1 MPIRFHACSLLVN
14 STSRIEI
21 YPCLFGLFAKPVLH
35 RCQRCRDSMSFES
48 WDDNEFPIFRVDN
61 SKVGLCMVYVCRINL
76 SLPEVGFMYRGAE
89 YGTLLELFRITE
101 F

>member
-1 MPIRFHACSLLVN
+1 
-14 STSRIEI
+14 
-21 YPCLFGLFAKPVLH
+21 
-35 RCQRCRDSMSFES
+35 MSFES

-76 SLPEVGFMYRGAE
+76 SLPEVGFTYRGAE

-101 F
+101 FYDSVSFDYISRRRYIVSRSFI